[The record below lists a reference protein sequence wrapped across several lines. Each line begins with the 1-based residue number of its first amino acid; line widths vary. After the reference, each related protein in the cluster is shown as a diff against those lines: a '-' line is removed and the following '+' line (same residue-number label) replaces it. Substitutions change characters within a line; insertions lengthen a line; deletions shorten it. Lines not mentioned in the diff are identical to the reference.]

1 MPRQPPLLKYN
12 RLRPDIPLEGCGSNC
27 PTCIARHICEGCN
40 QCAYDNKC
48 PSQGCSQCGTR
59 CWHRENISDWLRDV
73 GGLSLAQHTC
83 PVVYQAKEL
92 PDYIPQIQCKAFG
105 VPHPAYIVNIQR
117 ILHPTKLSWCYRKH
131 GIRHHYNIPNES
143 QLILSF
149 CTKDEL
155 LEQIW
160 TRSNDWYKGE
170 SFWDGVAAYTKHET
184 ARGLDASLSVE
195 FSCFADAPRMEHL
208 LNIKRNIISAH
219 ELSHRGMPIILDAI
233 VRTKLDLKRT
243 LEWGRRQGVCWYLLN
258 FQRTKNVPWMMDLI
272 SERLEQ
278 VFEAG
283 GKAIISG
290 IANTEMISKIMDK
303 YRGRVS
309 VTNTIV
315 SMKTNYYQQF
325 NAGCWQKSNM
335 HGAALLKHNLTA
347 YCNQANMRLF

>member
-1 MPRQPPLLKYN
+1 
-12 RLRPDIPLEGCGSNC
+12 
-27 PTCIARHICEGCN
+27 
-40 QCAYDNKC
+40 
-48 PSQGCSQCGTR
+48 
-59 CWHRENISDWLRDV
+59 
-73 GGLSLAQHTC
+73 
-83 PVVYQAKEL
+83 
-92 PDYIPQIQCKAFG
+92 
-105 VPHPAYIVNIQR
+105 
-117 ILHPTKLSWCYRKH
+117 
-131 GIRHHYNIPNES
+131 
-143 QLILSF
+143 LILSF

-160 TRSNDWYKGE
+160 TRSNNWYKDE

-219 ELSHRGMPIILDAI
+219 ELSHRGVPIILDAI

-243 LEWGRRQGVCWYLLN
+243 LEWGSQQGLCWYLLN

-283 GKAIISG
+283 GKAIVSG

-309 VTNTIV
+309 ITNTIV
-315 SMKTNYYQQF
+315 SMKTNYYQEF
-325 NAGCWQKSNM
+325 NGRCWQKSKI
-335 HGAALLKHNLTA
+335 HGADLLKHNLAA
-347 YCNQANMRLF
+347 YCNQANMHHQP